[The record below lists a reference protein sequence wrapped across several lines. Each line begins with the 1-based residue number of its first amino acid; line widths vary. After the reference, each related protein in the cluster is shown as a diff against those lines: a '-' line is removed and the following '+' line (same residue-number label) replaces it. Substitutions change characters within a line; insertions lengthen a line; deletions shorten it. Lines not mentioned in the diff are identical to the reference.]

1 MARWNIRT
9 GADFGRAI
17 AEIRGR
23 RNLTQAMLAE
33 QTGLSRGY
41 LAHLESGRTATS
53 LEHLLRVL
61 RRSGATVTVSW
72 PGDNGEA

>member
-17 AEIRGR
+17 AEIRGQ
-23 RNLTQAMLAE
+23 RNLTQAKLAE

-41 LAHLESGRTATS
+41 LAHLENGRSAAS

-61 RRSGATVTVSW
+61 RRSGATVTVTCPS
-72 PGDNGEA
+72 DDGEA

>member
-1 MARWNIRT
+1 
-9 GADFGRAI
+9 
-17 AEIRGR
+17 
-23 RNLTQAMLAE
+23 MLAE